1 MMIVDSFHNGGRHS
15 SGLTEDLLITVPHIG
30 TRVSHNCAPFS

>member
-15 SGLTEDLLITVPHIG
+15 SGLTEGFLLTVPHID
-30 TRVSHNCAPFS
+30 TYVPHNCVSFS